1 MNYAYNQSY
10 VDVCT
15 DALLEKRNYPI
26 TKKGGLFMKKK
37 ILGLLICI
45 SVMVFFSSCK
55 NIETSEDTYT
65 VWTDV
70 SNYTEFQNTFG
81 DLDDGMYTRF
91 NISASGWKQ
100 LSSSLDSTGRHN
112 WDKGQIKDWFIGR
125 GFGEYESTKET
136 AWLTSSDHGMIA
148 SRTKNTVYYILK

>member
-1 MNYAYNQSY
+1 
-10 VDVCT
+10 
-15 DALLEKRNYPI
+15 
-26 TKKGGLFMKKK
+26 MKKQ

-45 SVMVFFSSCK
+45 SVMVFFSSCQ
-55 NIETSEDTYT
+55 NNANSDDTRDDTYT

-70 SNYTEFQNTFG
+70 SNYTEFQTQFG
-81 DLDDGMYTRF
+81 DLDDGMYTRI
-91 NISASGWKQ
+91 NISASGWTQ
-100 LSSSLDSTGRHN
+100 LSSSLGSTGKHK
-112 WDKGQIKDWFIGR
+112 WDKEQIKDWFIGR